1 MSRIGRMP
9 ITVPSG
15 VEVSITG
22 QSVAVKGPKGS
33 LAIAVPAPIQV
44 SQADGVITVARPNE
58 ERVTRSLHGLSRSL
72 VANMVTGVTTGY
84 SLTINIVGVG
94 YRVAEKGKD
103 LEFQLGYS
111 HPINF
116 PAPEGI
122 SYKVESP
129 TKLIINGIDKQ
140 LVGETAAKIKKLR
153 KADPYKGKGLRLEAE
168 LRSARAQRRT
178 RVLVVLSVFVRR
190 FQAHHHV
197 HA

>member
-9 ITVPSG
+9 IAVPSG

-22 QSVAVKGPKGS
+22 QNVAVKGPKGS

-44 SQADGVITVARPNE
+44 SQAEGVITVARPNE

-72 VANMVTGVTTGY
+72 VANMVEGVTTGY

-111 HPINF
+111 HPITF

-122 SYKVESP
+122 TYKVESP
-129 TKLIINGIDKQ
+129 TKLIISGIDKQ
-140 LVGETAAKIKKLR
+140 LVGETAAKVKKLR
-153 KADPYKGKGLRLEAE
+153 KADPYKGKGLRLEGE
-168 LRSARAQRRT
+168 VIRRK
-178 RVLVVLSVFVRR
+178 
-190 FQAHHHV
+190 AGK
-197 HA
+197 AGKK

>member
-72 VANMVTGVTTGY
+72 VANMVEGVTTGY

-111 HPINF
+111 HSITF

-122 SYKVESP
+122 TYKVESP
-129 TKLIINGIDKQ
+129 TKLIISGIDKQ
-140 LVGETAAKIKKLR
+140 LVGETAAKVKKLR
-153 KADPYKGKGLRLEAE
+153 KADPYKGKGLRLEGE
-168 LRSARAQRRT
+168 VIRRK
-178 RVLVVLSVFVRR
+178 
-190 FQAHHHV
+190 AGK
-197 HA
+197 AGKK

>member
-1 MSRIGRMP
+1 MYAEKFSPTYGKSLMSRIGRMP

-15 VEVSITG
+15 VEISITG
-22 QSVAVKGPKGS
+22 QNVAVKGPKGS

-44 SQADGVITVARPNE
+44 SQAEGVITVARPNE
-58 ERVTRSLHGLSRSL
+58 ERATRSLHGLSRTL

-84 SLTINIVGVG
+84 SLIINIVGVG

-111 HPINF
+111 HQILF
-116 PAPEGI
+116 LAPEGI

-129 TKLIINGIDKQ
+129 NRLIISGIDKQ

-153 KADPYKGKGLRLEAE
+153 KADPYKGKGLRLEGE
-168 LRSARAQRRT
+168 
-178 RVLVVLSVFVRR
+178 VVRR
-190 FQAHHHV
+190 KAGK
-197 HA
+197 AGKK

>member
-9 ITVPSG
+9 IAVPSG

-22 QSVAVKGPKGS
+22 QNVAVKGPKGS

-58 ERVTRSLHGLSRSL
+58 ERVTRSLHGLSRTL
-72 VANMVTGVTTGY
+72 VANMVEGVTNGY

-122 SYKVESP
+122 TYKVESP
-129 TKLIINGIDKQ
+129 TKLIISGIDKQ
-140 LVGETAAKIKKLR
+140 LVGETAAKVKKLR
-153 KADPYKGKGLRLEAE
+153 KADPYKGKGLRLEGE
-168 LRSARAQRRT
+168 VIRRK
-178 RVLVVLSVFVRR
+178 
-190 FQAHHHV
+190 AGK
-197 HA
+197 AGKK

>member
-9 ITVPSG
+9 IAVPSG

-22 QSVAVKGPKGS
+22 QNVAVKGPKGS

-44 SQADGVITVARPNE
+44 SQAEGVITVARPNE
-58 ERVTRSLHGLSRSL
+58 ERVTRSLHGLSRTL
-72 VANMVTGVTTGY
+72 VANMVHGVTTGY

-122 SYKVESP
+122 TYKVESP
-129 TKLIINGIDKQ
+129 TKLIISGIDKQ
-140 LVGETAAKIKKLR
+140 LVGETAAKVKKLR
-153 KADPYKGKGLRLEAE
+153 KADPYKGKGLRLEGE
-168 LRSARAQRRT
+168 VIRRK
-178 RVLVVLSVFVRR
+178 
-190 FQAHHHV
+190 AGK
-197 HA
+197 AGKK

>member
-9 ITVPSG
+9 IAVPSG
-15 VEVSITG
+15 VEISITG
-22 QSVAVKGPKGS
+22 QNVAVKGPKGS

-72 VANMVTGVTTGY
+72 VANMVEGVTTGY

-122 SYKVESP
+122 TYKVESP
-129 TKLIINGIDKQ
+129 TKLIISGIDKQ
-140 LVGETAAKIKKLR
+140 LVGETAAKVKKLR
-153 KADPYKGKGLRLEAE
+153 KADPYKGKGLRLEGE
-168 LRSARAQRRT
+168 
-178 RVLVVLSVFVRR
+178 VVRR
-190 FQAHHHV
+190 KAGK
-197 HA
+197 AGKK

>member
-15 VEVSITG
+15 VEVTING
-22 QSVAVKGPKGS
+22 QHVSAKGPKGS
-33 LAIAVPAPIQV
+33 LALTVAEPIKV
-44 SQADGVITVARPNE
+44 SQADGVITVARPND
-58 ERVTRSLHGLSRSL
+58 ERMVRSLHGLSRSL
-72 VANMVTGVTTGY
+72 VANVIEGVTNGY

-111 HPINF
+111 HVINF

-129 TKLIINGIDKQ
+129 TKLVISGIDKQ
-140 LVGETAAKIKKLR
+140 LVGETAAKVKKLR
-153 KADPYKGKGLRLEAE
+153 KADPYKGKGLRLEGE
-168 LRSARAQRRT
+168 KVLRKAGKAGKK
-178 RVLVVLSVFVRR
+178 
-190 FQAHHHV
+190 
-197 HA
+197 

>member
-72 VANMVTGVTTGY
+72 VANMVEGVTTGY

-111 HPINF
+111 HSILF

-129 TKLIINGIDKQ
+129 TKLFINGIDKQ

-153 KADPYKGKGLRLEAE
+153 KADPYKGKGLRLEGEA
-168 LRSARAQRRT
+168 
-178 RVLVVLSVFVRR
+178 VRR
-190 FQAHHHV
+190 KAGK
-197 HA
+197 AGKK

>member
-9 ITVPSG
+9 IAVPSG

-22 QSVAVKGPKGS
+22 QNVAVKGPKGS
-33 LAIAVPAPIQV
+33 LAVAVPAPIQV
-44 SQADGVITVARPNE
+44 TQADGVITVARPNE
-58 ERVTRSLHGLSRSL
+58 ERVTRSLHGLSRTL
-72 VANMVTGVTTGY
+72 VANMVHGVTTGY

-122 SYKVESP
+122 TYKVESP
-129 TKLIINGIDKQ
+129 TKLIISGIDKQ
-140 LVGETAAKIKKLR
+140 LVGETAAKVKKLR
-153 KADPYKGKGLRLEAE
+153 KADPYKGKGLRLEGE
-168 LRSARAQRRT
+168 
-178 RVLVVLSVFVRR
+178 VVRR
-190 FQAHHHV
+190 KAGK
-197 HA
+197 AGKK

>member
-22 QSVAVKGPKGS
+22 QNVAVKGPKGS
-33 LAIAVPAPIQV
+33 LAIAVPAPISV

-72 VANMVTGVTTGY
+72 VANLIEGVTKGY

-111 HPINF
+111 HSIIF

-122 SYKVESP
+122 SFKVESQ

-153 KADPYKGKGLRLEAE
+153 KADPYKGKGLRLEGE
-168 LRSARAQRRT
+168 T
-178 RVLVVLSVFVRR
+178 VRR
-190 FQAHHHV
+190 KAGK
-197 HA
+197 AGKK

>member
-9 ITVPSG
+9 ITVPNG

-22 QSVAVKGPKGS
+22 QNVAVKGPKGS

-58 ERVTRSLHGLSRSL
+58 ERATRSLHGLSRTL
-72 VANMVTGVTTGY
+72 VANLIEGVTAGY

-111 HPINF
+111 HPITF

-122 SYKVESP
+122 TYKVESP
-129 TKLIINGIDKQ
+129 TKLIISGIDKQ
-140 LVGETAAKIKKLR
+140 LVGETAAKVKKLR
-153 KADPYKGKGLRLEAE
+153 KADPYKGKGLRLEGE
-168 LRSARAQRRT
+168 
-178 RVLVVLSVFVRR
+178 VVRR
-190 FQAHHHV
+190 KAGK
-197 HA
+197 AGKK

>member
-22 QSVAVKGPKGS
+22 QNVAVKGPKGS
-33 LAIAVPAPIQV
+33 LSVAVPSPIQV

-58 ERVTRSLHGLSRSL
+58 ERATRSLHGLSRTL
-72 VANMVTGVTTGY
+72 VANLVEGVTTGY
-84 SLTINIVGVG
+84 TLTINIVGVG

-111 HPINF
+111 HPILF

-122 SYKVESP
+122 TFKSP
-129 TKLIINGIDKQ
+129 SQTELTITGIDKQ

-153 KADPYKGKGLRLEAE
+153 KADPYKGKGLRLLGEP
-168 LRSARAQRRT
+168 
-178 RVLVVLSVFVRR
+178 VRR
-190 FQAHHHV
+190 KAGK
-197 HA
+197 AGKK

>member
-15 VEVSITG
+15 VEVSING
-22 QSVAVKGPKGS
+22 QSVSAKGPKGS
-33 LAIAVPAPIQV
+33 LSLTVAEPIKV
-44 SQADGVITVARPNE
+44 SQADGVITVARPND
-58 ERVTRSLHGLSRSL
+58 ERMVRSLHGLSRTL
-72 VANMVTGVTTGY
+72 VANIIEGVTNGY

-111 HPINF
+111 HVINF

-129 TKLIINGIDKQ
+129 TKLIISGIDKQ
-140 LVGETAAKIKKLR
+140 LVGETAAKVKKLR
-153 KADPYKGKGLRLEAE
+153 KADPYKGKGLRLEGE
-168 LRSARAQRRT
+168 KVLRKAGKAGKK
-178 RVLVVLSVFVRR
+178 
-190 FQAHHHV
+190 
-197 HA
+197 

>member
-15 VEVSITG
+15 VEISITG
-22 QSVAVKGPKGS
+22 QNVAVKGPKGS

-44 SQADGVITVARPNE
+44 SQAEGVITVARPNE
-58 ERVTRSLHGLSRSL
+58 ERATRSLHGLSRTL

-84 SLTINIVGVG
+84 SLIINIVGVG

-111 HPINF
+111 HPILF
-116 PAPEGI
+116 LAPEGI
-122 SYKVESP
+122 TYKVESP
-129 TKLIINGIDKQ
+129 TRLIISGIDKQ

-153 KADPYKGKGLRLEAE
+153 KADPYKGKGLRLEGE
-168 LRSARAQRRT
+168 
-178 RVLVVLSVFVRR
+178 VVRR
-190 FQAHHHV
+190 KAGK
-197 HA
+197 AGKK

>member
-9 ITVPSG
+9 IAVPSG

-22 QSVAVKGPKGS
+22 QNVAVKGPKGS
-33 LAIAVPAPIQV
+33 LAIAVPSPIQV

-72 VANMVTGVTTGY
+72 VANMVEGVTAGY

-111 HPINF
+111 HSILF

-129 TKLIINGIDKQ
+129 TKLIISGIDKQ

-153 KADPYKGKGLRLEAE
+153 KADPYKGKGLRLEGE
-168 LRSARAQRRT
+168 T
-178 RVLVVLSVFVRR
+178 VRR
-190 FQAHHHV
+190 KAGK
-197 HA
+197 AGKK

>member
-15 VEVSITG
+15 VEISITG
-22 QSVAVKGPKGS
+22 QNVAVKGPKGS

-58 ERVTRSLHGLSRSL
+58 ERVTRSLHGLSRTL
-72 VANMVTGVTTGY
+72 VANLVEGVTTGY

-122 SYKVESP
+122 TYKVESP
-129 TKLIINGIDKQ
+129 TKLIISGIDKQ
-140 LVGETAAKIKKLR
+140 LVGETAAKVKKLR
-153 KADPYKGKGLRLEAE
+153 KADPYKGKGLRLEGE
-168 LRSARAQRRT
+168 
-178 RVLVVLSVFVRR
+178 VVRR
-190 FQAHHHV
+190 KAGK
-197 HA
+197 AGKK

>member
-9 ITVPSG
+9 IAVPSG
-15 VEVSITG
+15 VEISITG
-22 QSVAVKGPKGS
+22 QNVAVKGPKGS

-58 ERVTRSLHGLSRSL
+58 ERVTRSLHGLSRTL
-72 VANMVTGVTTGY
+72 VANMVHGVTSGY

-122 SYKVESP
+122 TYKVESP
-129 TKLIINGIDKQ
+129 TKLIISGIDKQ
-140 LVGETAAKIKKLR
+140 LVGETAAKVKKLR
-153 KADPYKGKGLRLEAE
+153 KADPYKGKGLRLEGE
-168 LRSARAQRRT
+168 
-178 RVLVVLSVFVRR
+178 VVRR
-190 FQAHHHV
+190 KAGK
-197 HA
+197 AGKK

>member
-33 LAIAVPAPIQV
+33 LAVAVPAPIQV

-84 SLTINIVGVG
+84 SLTVNIVGVG

-129 TKLIINGIDKQ
+129 TKLIISGIDKQ

-153 KADPYKGKGLRLEAE
+153 KADPYKGKGLRLEGEA
-168 LRSARAQRRT
+168 
-178 RVLVVLSVFVRR
+178 VRR
-190 FQAHHHV
+190 KAGK
-197 HA
+197 AGKK

>member
-72 VANMVTGVTTGY
+72 VANMVEGVTTGY

-111 HPINF
+111 HSILF

-122 SYKVESP
+122 NYKVESP
-129 TKLIINGIDKQ
+129 TKLIISGIDKQ
-140 LVGETAAKIKKLR
+140 LVGETAAKVKKLR
-153 KADPYKGKGLRLEAE
+153 KADPYKGKGLRLEGEAI
-168 LRSARAQRRT
+168 RRK
-178 RVLVVLSVFVRR
+178 
-190 FQAHHHV
+190 AGK
-197 HA
+197 AGKK

>member
-9 ITVPSG
+9 IAVPSG

-22 QSVAVKGPKGS
+22 QNVAVKGPKGS
-33 LAIAVPAPIQV
+33 LAVAVPAPIQV
-44 SQADGVITVARPNE
+44 TQADGVITVARPNE
-58 ERVTRSLHGLSRSL
+58 ERVTRSLHGLSRTL
-72 VANMVTGVTTGY
+72 VANLVEGVTKGY

-122 SYKVESP
+122 TYKVESP
-129 TKLIINGIDKQ
+129 TKLIISGIDKQ

-153 KADPYKGKGLRLEAE
+153 KADPYKGKGLRLEGE
-168 LRSARAQRRT
+168 T
-178 RVLVVLSVFVRR
+178 VRR
-190 FQAHHHV
+190 KAGK
-197 HA
+197 AGKK

>member
-111 HPINF
+111 HPISF

-129 TKLIINGIDKQ
+129 TKLIISGIDKQ

-153 KADPYKGKGLRLEAE
+153 KADPYKGKGLRLEGEA
-168 LRSARAQRRT
+168 
-178 RVLVVLSVFVRR
+178 VRR
-190 FQAHHHV
+190 KAGK
-197 HA
+197 AGKK